1 MQITANYIHRKS
13 LKLVGLG
20 VFFGFFLSATNWH
33 RLTSV
38 LFKTSSSPQV
48 NVLTQLTGIAV
59 YMNRTSEKVRVGV
72 WGLGQDFLT
81 LPPPP
86 SNILSKA
93 TLNAENVSHAAGA
106 CRPSHPSSFPGPSW
120 QIENWLRL
128 RTLNMTHILEHWDQ
142 TRTRYFNLKFDVRA
156 A

>member
-86 SNILSKA
+86 A
-93 TLNAENVSHAAGA
+93 TSCQRQPLTLKTCPMPQALAD
-106 CRPSHPSSFPGPSW
+106 PLTHPHSLDPLGK
-120 QIENWLRL
+120 
-128 RTLNMTHILEHWDQ
+128 
-142 TRTRYFNLKFDVRA
+142 LKTG
-156 A
+156 